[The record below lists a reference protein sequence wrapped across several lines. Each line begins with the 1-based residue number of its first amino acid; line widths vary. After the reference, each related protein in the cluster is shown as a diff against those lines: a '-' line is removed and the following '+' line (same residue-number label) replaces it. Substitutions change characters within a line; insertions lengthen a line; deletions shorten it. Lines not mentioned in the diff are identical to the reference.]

1 MDNMDETQLISIV
14 VPVKEWNELVRKVTE
29 IHQFCA
35 AVADTMDKLKDN
47 PMLKAMLPPGF

>member
-1 MDNMDETQLISIV
+1 MNELTGTIV
-14 VPVKEWNELVRKVTE
+14 VVDEKEWNDLVRQVNE